1 MFQPQTNVSPP
12 PPTQAQSKHGDAGKI
27 LNPEDVPIRYGKRLP
42 PFPSPYPEVKFDAIK
57 WFGVLAFQFDIFFI
71 LSLLAFLCL
80 MAGPT
85 TIVASPTSAGVA
97 GGIFLILAALV
108 ISYLRGNLGIN
119 QSLRT
124 AICQCYAK
132 RETALRIWE
141 SSHARDYIFQKDVF
155 HTEKTFFYELVVLRD
170 GTVEI
175 RNGNSD
181 RINWQAGSLDIGMQT
196 SLNANAVT
204 PV

>member
-1 MFQPQTNVSPP
+1 
-12 PPTQAQSKHGDAGKI
+12 
-27 LNPEDVPIRYGKRLP
+27 
-42 PFPSPYPEVKFDAIK
+42 
-57 WFGVLAFQFDIFFI
+57 
-71 LSLLAFLCL
+71 

-108 ISYLRGNLGIN
+108 ISYLRVNLGIN
-119 QSLRT
+119 QSLCT
-124 AICQCYAK
+124 AICRCYAK
-132 RETALRIWE
+132 RETALRMWE
-141 SSHARDYIFQKDVF
+141 SSDARDYIFQKDVL
-155 HTEKTFFYELVVLRD
+155 HTGKTFFYELVVLRD

-181 RINWQAGSLDIGMQT
+181 RINSRAGSLDIGMQT